1 MNVSLTP
8 ELEQFVAEKVKTG
21 RYNSA
26 SEVIREAL
34 RLLEEREEL
43 RNLQKQELRKKIAEG
58 LDQLDRGEGIPGDEV
73 FAELDAEL
81 ETLEQRPA
89 TE

>member
-8 ELEQFVAEKVKTG
+8 ELEQFVADKVKSG
-21 RYNSA
+21 RYTSA
-26 SEVIREAL
+26 SEVVREAL

-43 RNLQKQELRKKIAEG
+43 RSLQKQELQKKIAEG
-58 LDQLDRGEGIPGDEV
+58 LDQLARDEGLPGEAV

-81 ETLEQRPA
+81 DALEQTPD
-89 TE
+89 TQ